1 MGDRAMK
8 PTKFL
13 TLLMP
18 VVIAWSAIY
27 IVVRLMVQGGAS
39 VPVATMTVLVTL
51 PSIAI
56 LELVFAWPVLHYSR
70 QLKKYV
76 SGAERPKRLD
86 PFYATKVLALA
97 KATSIAGALFLGAA
111 LGLVF
116 MQLAAPVVPDS
127 IALNFAALVESAA
140 LIAVALF
147 IERSCKIKDDGDSQL
162 KNPEAKSGSI
172 ESNPA

>member
-1 MGDRAMK
+1 MK

-18 VVIAWSAIY
+18 TVIAWSLIY
-27 IVVRLMVQGGAS
+27 VVVRLMIANGAS
-39 VPVATMTVLVTL
+39 VPVATTTVLVTL

-56 LELVFAWPVLHYSR
+56 LELVFAWPVLRYSR
-70 QLKKYV
+70 QMKKFTP
-76 SGAERPKRLD
+76 GDERPKRLD

-97 KATSIAGALFLGAA
+97 KATSIAGALFLGAS

-116 MQLAAPVVPDS
+116 MQLGAPVVPDS
-127 IALNFAALVESAA
+127 IALNLVA
-140 LIAVALF
+140 LIESLALISVALY
-147 IERSCKIKDDGDSQL
+147 IEKSCKIKDDGDS
-162 KNPEAKSGSI
+162 KGTSSDAKTGLI

>member
-1 MGDRAMK
+1 MK

-18 VVIAWSAIY
+18 TVIAWSLIY
-27 IVVRLMVQGGAS
+27 VVVRLMIQNGAS
-39 VPVATMTVLVTL
+39 VPVATLTVLVTL
-51 PSIAI
+51 PSIAL
-56 LELVFAWPVLHYSR
+56 LELVFAWPVLRYSS
-70 QLKKYV
+70 QMKKYV
-76 SGAERPKRLD
+76 PGGERPKRLD

-116 MQLAAPVVPDS
+116 MQLGAPVVPDS
-127 IALNFAALVESAA
+127 IALNFVALVESVA

-147 IERSCKIKDDGDSQL
+147 IERSCKIKDDGDS
-162 KNPEAKSGSI
+162 NSSNTETKSSSI
-172 ESNPA
+172 ETNPA

>member
-1 MGDRAMK
+1 MK

-18 VVIAWSAIY
+18 TVIAWSLIY
-27 IVVRLMVQGGAS
+27 VVVRLMIQNGAS
-39 VPVATMTVLVTL
+39 VPVATLTVLVTL
-51 PSIAI
+51 PSIAL
-56 LELVFAWPVLHYSR
+56 LELVFAWPVLRYSK
-70 QLKKYV
+70 QMKKFV
-76 SGAERPKRLD
+76 PGGERPKRLD

-116 MQLAAPVVPDS
+116 MQLGAPVVPDS
-127 IALNFAALVESAA
+127 IALNFVALVESVA

-147 IERSCKIKDDGDSQL
+147 IERSCKIKDDGDS
-162 KNPEAKSGSI
+162 NSSTTETKSSSI

>member
-1 MGDRAMK
+1 MK

-18 VVIAWSAIY
+18 TVIAWSLVY
-27 IVVRLMVQGGAS
+27 VFVRLMIANGAS
-39 VPVATMTVLVTL
+39 VPVATTTVLVTL

-56 LELVFAWPVLHYSR
+56 LELVFAWPVLRYSR
-70 QLKKYV
+70 AMKKFAP
-76 SGAERPKRLD
+76 GAERPKRVD

-116 MQLAAPVVPDS
+116 MQLGAPVVPDS
-127 IALNFAALVESAA
+127 IALNFVALVESIA

-147 IERSCKIKDDGDSQL
+147 IERSCKIKDDGDS
-162 KNPEAKSGSI
+162 KNAGSEAKSGSI
-172 ESNPA
+172 ESNLA

>member
-1 MGDRAMK
+1 MK

-18 VVIAWSAIY
+18 TVIAWSLVY
-27 IVVRLMVQGGAS
+27 VLVRLMIANGAS
-39 VPVATMTVLVTL
+39 VPVATTTVLVTL

-56 LELVFAWPVLHYSR
+56 LELVFAWPVLRYSR
-70 QLKKYV
+70 QLKKFTE
-76 SGAERPKRLD
+76 GAERPKRVD

-97 KATSIAGALFLGAA
+97 KATSIAGALFLGSA

-116 MQLAAPVVPDS
+116 MQLGAPVVPDS
-127 IALNFAALVESAA
+127 IALNFVALIESVA
-140 LIAVALF
+140 LIAVALY
-147 IERSCKIKDDGDSQL
+147 IERACKIKDDGDAKL
-162 KNPEAKSGSI
+162 TKPEAKPGKI

>member
-1 MGDRAMK
+1 MK

-18 VVIAWSAIY
+18 TVIAWSLVY
-27 IVVRLMVQGGAS
+27 VLVRLMIANGAS
-39 VPVATMTVLVTL
+39 VPVATTTVLVTL
-51 PSIAI
+51 PAIAI
-56 LELVFAWPVLHYSR
+56 LELVFAWPVLRYSR
-70 QLKKYV
+70 QLKKFTE
-76 SGAERPKRLD
+76 GAERPKRVD

-116 MQLAAPVVPDS
+116 MQLGAPVVPDS
-127 IALNFAALVESAA
+127 IALNFVA
-140 LIAVALF
+140 LIAVAVY
-147 IERSCKIKDDGDSQL
+147 IERSCKIKDDGDAKL
-162 KNPEAKSGSI
+162 TKPEAKPGKI

>member
-1 MGDRAMK
+1 MK

-18 VVIAWSAIY
+18 TVIAWSLVY
-27 IVVRLMVQGGAS
+27 VFVRLMIANGGS
-39 VPVATMTVLVTL
+39 VPVATTTVLVTL

-56 LELVFAWPVLHYSR
+56 LELVFAWPVLRYSR
-70 QLKKYV
+70 AMKKFEP
-76 SGAERPKRLD
+76 GAERPKRVD

-116 MQLAAPVVPDS
+116 MQLGAPVVPDS
-127 IALNFAALVESAA
+127 IALNFVALVESIA

-147 IERSCKIKDDGDSQL
+147 IERSCKIKDDGDS
-162 KNPEAKSGSI
+162 KNAGSEAKSGSI
-172 ESNPA
+172 ESNLA